1 MRVVP
6 FGMPPTGMDTN
17 TFNTG
22 TTALVRVKG
31 VVSIETP
38 QSMMGYTL
46 LPMEIEK

>member
-17 TFNTG
+17 TFN

-46 LPMEIEK
+46 LPIEIEE